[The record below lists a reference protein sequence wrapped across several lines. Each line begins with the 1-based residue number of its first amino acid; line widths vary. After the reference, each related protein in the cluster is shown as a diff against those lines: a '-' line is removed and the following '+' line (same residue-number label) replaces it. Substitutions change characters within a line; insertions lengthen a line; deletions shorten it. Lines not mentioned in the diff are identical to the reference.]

1 MAPGDGG
8 VVVSRH
14 RTARST
20 GDRLRR
26 LLVMLPWLMERGE
39 APVAEMVERFGL
51 TEAELV
57 RDLELA
63 AMCGLP
69 PFVDEMIDV
78 FIDDGVVYA
87 GVPRVFVRPL
97 RLTAPEGFGLVA
109 ASRLAMELPGAD
121 PHGALAR
128 ALAKLEHVLGGLG
141 VVVDVEPP
149 AITDVV
155 VSAAQRCER
164 LQIGYWSEGERFSER
179 EITPRRVLAD
189 RGNWYVVADDHASGE
204 ERIFRL
210 DRIDGCVSTGVLD
223 EPRDVDAP
231 VSDEWF
237 KDADLPSVR
246 LLLAPSAGWVVE
258 RYPTRSVRETADGV
272 EVELTVTRERWLREL
287 LLRLGTA
294 AQVVEPERWRDL
306 GARAATAVLARY
318 GDGGANAAS

>member
-1 MAPGDGG
+1 MG
-8 VVVSRH
+8 
-14 RTARST
+14 RST

-121 PHGALAR
+121 RHGALAR
-128 ALAKLEHVLGGLG
+128 ALAKLEDVLGGLG
-141 VVVDVEPP
+141 VVVEVEPP
-149 AITDVV
+149 PVTDVV
-155 VSAAQRCER
+155 MSAAERCER
-164 LQIGYWSEGERFSER
+164 LRIGYWSAGERFSER
-179 EITPRRVLAD
+179 EITPRRVLTD
-189 RGNWYVVADDHASGE
+189 RGNWYVVADDHASGD
-204 ERIFRL
+204 ERIFRI
-210 DRIDGCVSTGVLD
+210 DRIDGCEPTGVID

-231 VSDEWF
+231 VADEWF
-237 KDADLPSVR
+237 KDADLPTVR
-246 LLLAPSAGWVVE
+246 LLLTPAAGWVVE
-258 RYPTRSVRETADGV
+258 RYPTRSVRETADGL

-294 AQVVEPERWRDL
+294 AEVVEPEQWRDL
-306 GARAATAVLARY
+306 GAQAAMTVLARY
-318 GDGGANAAS
+318 SDGGANAAS